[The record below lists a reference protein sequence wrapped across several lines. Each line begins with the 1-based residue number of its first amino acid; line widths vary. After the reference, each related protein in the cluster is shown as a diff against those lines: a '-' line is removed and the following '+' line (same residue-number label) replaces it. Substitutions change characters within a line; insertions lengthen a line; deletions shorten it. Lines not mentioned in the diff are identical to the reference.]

1 MTNIS
6 SQNLSKYFNE
16 KMKIFETEISGDKI
30 GLSVSGGGDSIALLY
45 LMHKWAN
52 KNKKKIFV
60 ATVDHCLREES
71 ANEVKA
77 VKDICIKLNIEYE
90 ILKWNN
96 WNENGNLQDAARL
109 ARSELIGNWALSLD
123 LNAVATGHTS
133 DDQAETFL
141 MRLAR
146 GSGVDGLSG
155 MATSIYKNGM
165 LWFRPLLECRREDLR
180 DFLITNKV
188 SWFDDPSNQ
197 NMRFDRVRMRKA
209 QDLLD
214 SIGLTTSCLTETA
227 NRMSVARNA
236 LELLT
241 EEKIKNIT
249 EVTKM
254 GTVKLDLELFKL
266 LPAELQNRIYS
277 HILKWISGS
286 IYRPRF
292 RSLLESL
299 KNLLKGKA
307 HTISGCHVITNGTS
321 AEICREVSKITLS
334 NNFSDEFDGRW
345 ILHSEMSK
353 DQLNIGPLG
362 EKGLGQFPEWRQLNI
377 SRISI
382 LGSPAIWKD
391 DFLIAA
397 PMMGM
402 DNGWR
407 CVLKK
412 DSQNFYSTIV
422 TH

>member
-1 MTNIS
+1 M
-6 SQNLSKYFNE
+6 
-16 KMKIFETEISGDKI
+16 
-30 GLSVSGGGDSIALLY
+30 
-45 LMHKWAN
+45 
-52 KNKKKIFV
+52 
-60 ATVDHCLREES
+60 
-71 ANEVKA
+71 
-77 VKDICIKLNIEYE
+77 
-90 ILKWNN
+90 
-96 WNENGNLQDAARL
+96 
-109 ARSELIGNWALSLD
+109 D

-254 GTVKLDLELFKL
+254 GTVKLDLELF
-266 LPAELQNRIYS
+266 
-277 HILKWISGS
+277 
-286 IYRPRF
+286 
-292 RSLLESL
+292 
-299 KNLLKGKA
+299 
-307 HTISGCHVITNGTS
+307 
-321 AEICREVSKITLS
+321 
-334 NNFSDEFDGRW
+334 
-345 ILHSEMSK
+345 
-353 DQLNIGPLG
+353 
-362 EKGLGQFPEWRQLNI
+362 
-377 SRISI
+377 
-382 LGSPAIWKD
+382 
-391 DFLIAA
+391 
-397 PMMGM
+397 
-402 DNGWR
+402 
-407 CVLKK
+407 
-412 DSQNFYSTIV
+412 
-422 TH
+422 